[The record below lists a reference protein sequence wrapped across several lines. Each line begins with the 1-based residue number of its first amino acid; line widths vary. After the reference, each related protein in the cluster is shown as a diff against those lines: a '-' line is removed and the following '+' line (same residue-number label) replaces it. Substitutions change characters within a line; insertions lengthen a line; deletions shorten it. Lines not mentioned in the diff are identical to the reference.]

1 MRSPTLLLAVAL
13 GVLLGVLLTV
23 APGVLPVVAAAPASA
38 APGSCRGPADP
49 GPVIPQISWHQRWL
63 APERS
68 WPVTDGSGVRVAVID
83 SGVDD
88 DHPQLSGQVT
98 AGADLTGVEADG
110 TVDCASHGTAV
121 ASLIA
126 ATRVDGVGF
135 HGIAPGVTIVP
146 IRVTERIQAQQDGP
160 DSPADRLAEAIDL
173 AVASD
178 AKVINMSLIM
188 YRADPAVRAAVE
200 RAVRADVVLV
210 AAAGNSHQQG
220 ASPDPTPYPA
230 AFDGVIGVGAI
241 DENGVRLADSQVGDY
256 VDLVAPGGAV
266 LAASRVSG
274 HQVVAGTSYATPVV
288 SAAAALLRAAEPDLS
303 AADVARRLTATADP
317 APGGRSEGYGHGV
330 VNPYRAV
337 TERLAA
343 GEPVAAPALPTVVPD
358 AATAQRAARWQQ
370 LTRTA
375 VAVAAGTALLL
386 LLVAVAVAAL
396 PGGRRRRWQPT
407 RRAVGRSGVASQ
419 GGTPAGGASG
429 RSASGTG
436 VPTTG
441 VTGAGSHPAGTDPQE
456 AYFVVPGPA
465 GR

>member
-1 MRSPTLLLAVAL
+1 MMRSPTRLLAVAL
-13 GVLLGVLLTV
+13 GVLLTG
-23 APGVLPVVAAAPASA
+23 APSVLPVVAAVPASA
-38 APGSCRGPADP
+38 APGSCRSPADP

-63 APERS
+63 APERG

-88 DHPQLSGQVT
+88 DHPQLSGQVA
-98 AGADLTGVEADG
+98 AGFDLTGVEVNG

-146 IRVTERIQAQQDGP
+146 IRVTERIQARQDGSA
-160 DSPADRLAEAIDL
+160 SPADRLAEAIDL

-178 AKVINMSLIM
+178 AKVINMSLTM

-220 ASPDPTPYPA
+220 APPDPTPYPA

-266 LAASRVSG
+266 VAATRVSG

-288 SAAAALLRAAEPDLS
+288 SATAALLRAAEPDLS

-317 APGGRSEGYGHGV
+317 ASGGRSAGYGHGV

-337 TERLAA
+337 TERLTA
-343 GEPVAAPALPTVVPD
+343 GEPVGAPALPTVVPD
-358 AATAQRAARWQQ
+358 VAAAQRAARWQR

-375 VAVAAGTALLL
+375 VAVAAGTALLIL
-386 LLVAVAVAAL
+386 VVAVTVAAL
-396 PGGRRRRWQPT
+396 PSGRRRRWQPT
-407 RRAVGRSGVASQ
+407 RRMVDRSGAASQ
-419 GGTPAGGASG
+419 GGT
-429 RSASGTG
+429 R
-436 VPTTG
+436 
-441 VTGAGSHPAGTDPQE
+441 TDPQE